1 MREYRQGPGGL
12 ILYRH
17 TLLGAG
23 LCALL
28 SREGIKSV
36 ARRANRRGLAKSLR
50 GNPPVVIVE
59 DGGKGFAQLLADVLA
74 LDDPAL
80 VVRVSLADNR
90 MLYYQGRQAEASKA
104 DLTRLVLGA
113 LNDRAQDQDG
123 QPSCPTVVSH
133 FWETNTAPEGYQTWI
148 QER

>member
-1 MREYRQGPGGL
+1 MREYRRAPRGL
-12 ILYRH
+12 IPFQH

-23 LCALL
+23 LCAILGKV
-28 SREGIKSV
+28 GIKSV

-90 MLYYQGRQAEASKA
+90 MLYYQGRQAEASK
-104 DLTRLVLGA
+104 
-113 LNDRAQDQDG
+113 
-123 QPSCPTVVSH
+123 
-133 FWETNTAPEGYQTWI
+133 
-148 QER
+148 

>member
-1 MREYRQGPGGL
+1 MREYRRAPGVL

-23 LCALL
+23 LRAILD
-28 SREGIKSV
+28 REGIKSV

-50 GNPPVVIVE
+50 GNPAIVIVE
-59 DGGKGFAQLLADVLA
+59 DDGKGFPQLLADVLA
-74 LDDPAL
+74 LDDSAL

-104 DLTRLVLGA
+104 DLTRLVMSWLAANGLCA
-113 LNDRAQDQDG
+113 KEAEFWG
-123 QPSCPTVVSH
+123 VHPSADLSSV
-133 FWETNTAPEGYQTWI
+133 
-148 QER
+148 